1 MSDSIT
7 EVRIIKAVVCYDLL
21 HKDITKPVTIMQT
34 NSGTPENPDP
44 LFRGIDFD
52 KFMAFYLFILF
63 LHLKLL

>member
-1 MSDSIT
+1 MSDSVT

-21 HKDITKPVTIMQT
+21 HKDITKPVTIMRT

-52 KFMAFYLFILF
+52 KFMAFNFYLYYFFI
-63 LHLKLL
+63 

>member
-52 KFMAFYLFILF
+52 KFMAFYFYLYYFFI
-63 LHLKLL
+63 